1 MSCRELER
9 LWDAGASL
17 PETREHQLACAECGR
32 PGDALAQ
39 TRAGDPLAQTIAAL
53 QALRAPAWSPALRQ
67 SLLDIPRRTV
77 TCEGAEP
84 LLAAALEGVGAGEGL
99 SPADDARLQSHF
111 SRCGACAE
119 TAKTLLQLRE
129 LTAPP
134 PPPWLAT
141 RLAAVRPERK
151 RPAWRVLF
159 SGRAVVAY
167 AYAAAFLVML
177 LGLNPTALPSK
188 AGFARLSESTRSV
201 MVVAQ
206 NSVVD
211 RLGALQERTLRTLAV
226 WKGHVGGYGR
236 AAVSNAIAIVWR
248 PEPKRTPNRPRLGK
262 EGTAAGESEYWLA
275 LNGPRP
281 ARAAGSEMEHIVA
294 RFRV

>member
-1 MSCRELER
+1 
-9 LWDAGASL
+9 
-17 PETREHQLACAECGR
+17 
-32 PGDALAQ
+32 
-39 TRAGDPLAQTIAAL
+39 
-53 QALRAPAWSPALRQ
+53 
-67 SLLDIPRRTV
+67 
-77 TCEGAEP
+77 
-84 LLAAALEGVGAGEGL
+84 
-99 SPADDARLQSHF
+99 
-111 SRCGACAE
+111 
-119 TAKTLLQLRE
+119 
-129 LTAPP
+129 
-134 PPPWLAT
+134 
-141 RLAAVRPERK
+141 VRPERK
-151 RPAWRVLF
+151 RSAWRVLF

-211 RLGALQERTLRTLAV
+211 RLGALQEKTLRTLAV

-281 ARAAGSEMEHIVA
+281 PRAAGPEMEHFVA